1 MSNFL
6 TKKQQY
12 DLEKNGW
19 ELIDNESGTAWFG
32 SDFEEG
38 WINKV
43 TELLSLENTDTVMRA
58 YGVDFLVVGYR
69 AVNTEEQLNKYG
81 E

>member
-1 MSNFL
+1 MKKFL
-6 TKKQQY
+6 TKKQY
-12 DLEKNGW
+12 KEIEKGGW
-19 ELIDNESGTAWFG
+19 EPIDNESGTAWFG

-38 WINKV
+38 WIHHV

-69 AVNTEEQLNKYG
+69 AGNTENE

>member
-1 MSNFL
+1 MSEFL
-6 TKKQQY
+6 TKKQAENLKS
-12 DLEKNGW
+12 DGW

-38 WINKV
+38 WIHHV

-69 AVNTEEQLNKYG
+69 AVNTEEQLNKYK
-81 E
+81 